1 MDYQHFLS
9 SEAAA
14 AKVVFDVAAGRE
26 IGRLDR
32 CGIAAKNLLR
42 TTDKPQHR
50 VGLPLQLG
58 VHR

>member
-9 SEAAA
+9 SEVAA
-14 AKVVFDVAAGRE
+14 AKVVFDVAVGRE
-26 IGRLDR
+26 IGWLDW
-32 CGIAAKNLLR
+32 CGVAAENVPR

-50 VGLPLQLG
+50 VGLPLKLG